1 MQFALAIN
9 YPSSSSSYIDVVP
22 LTIRIHA
29 VNKTMAKHSS
39 IIFLVCFVIPLLL
52 CDASPDD
59 VEHLKT
65 YIVYMGSLPE
75 ESSYSPTSH
84 HLRMLQQVTKE
95 TEAAS
100 SLLIL
105 SYKRSFNGFAAKLT
119 EEQRD
124 KIAEMEEVVSVF
136 PNTILYT
143 HTTRSWDFMGLVQ
156 SIKRNVSGES
166 DVIIGFL
173 DSGIWPESESFTDK
187 GFGPPPRKWKGTC
200 AGGKNFTCNNKIIGA
215 RFYNDDSARDN
226 EGHGS
231 HTAST
236 AAGNNVNGA
245 SFYGIAQGTARGGV
259 PSARIAVYKTC
270 GDKGCH
276 SAGILA
282 AFDDAIADGVDIL
295 SLSLG
300 RMIPQ
305 QHLYDDNDVITIG
318 SFHAMAKGI
327 LTVQSA
333 GNLGPEPD
341 TITSIAPWILSVA
354 ASTIDRKIIDKLV
367 LGNGTTLVGDSI
379 NSFDPKRTKYPIA
392 KCANRMHSDVCG
404 CLKSEIQG
412 KIVLC
417 NDRLDIEA
425 HKAGAFGSIE
435 KEIEE
440 SNVPTGVSIFPY
452 LTLSPKD
459 YNVVESYSKSSE
471 NPEAEIMKSE
481 SILDKAAPI
490 IIAKFSSRGPSKA
503 VPEILKPDITA
514 PGVYILAAYSPLAS
528 PSGIDEIDPELDPR
542 RVKYNIISGTSMA
555 CPHVSGIAAFVK
567 SFHPDWSPAAIKSA
581 IMTTAKPLSG
591 SKDYFAYG
599 SGHVNPVQAID
610 PGLFY
615 DLSKQDY
622 LEVLCNLGYNTSI
635 IKRISGDRN
644 ITCPNSP
651 ARSLIRNA
659 NVPSI
664 LVEVQSTKPFN
675 VEIKRTVT
683 NVGLV
688 SSKYKVIVQSTPGV
702 NITVEPKVLS
712 FKSMN
717 EKQSFVVRVVGGKLE
732 AGTVLFTSLV
742 WSDGTHN
749 VRSPIVVNV
758 LNSIRA

>member
-1 MQFALAIN
+1 
-9 YPSSSSSYIDVVP
+9 
-22 LTIRIHA
+22 
-29 VNKTMAKHSS
+29 MAKHSS
-39 IIFLVCFVIPLLL
+39 IIFLACFVIPLLL
-52 CDASPDD
+52 CDASSDD

-100 SLLIL
+100 SLLIR

-136 PNTILYT
+136 PSTTLHT

-156 SIKRNVSGES
+156 STKRNVSGES

-173 DSGIWPESESFTDK
+173 DTGIWPESESFTDK
-187 GFGPPPRKWKGTC
+187 GFGPPPKKWKGTC
-200 AGGKNFTCNNKIIGA
+200 AGGKNFTCNDKIIGA
-215 RFYNDDSARDN
+215 RFYNNDSARDN

-270 GDKGCH
+270 GDQGCH

-282 AFDDAIADGVDIL
+282 AFDDAIADGVDLL

-300 RMIPQ
+300 RTMPQ

-333 GNLGPEPD
+333 GNFGPEPN

-392 KCANRMHSDVCG
+392 KCANRIHSDVCG

-417 NDRLDIEA
+417 NDRIDIEA
-425 HKAGAFGSIE
+425 HQAGAVGSIE
-435 KEIEE
+435 KESEE
-440 SNVPTGVSIFPY
+440 SNVPAGVRIFPD
-452 LTLSPKD
+452 LILSPKD

-471 NPEAEIMKSE
+471 NPEAAIMKSE
-481 SILDKAAPI
+481 SILDTTAPI
-490 IIAKFSSRGPSKA
+490 IAEFSSRGPSKA

-514 PGVYILAAYSPLAS
+514 PGINILAAYSPLVS
-528 PSGIDEIDPELDPR
+528 PSGFDELDPR
-542 RVKYNIISGTSMA
+542 RVEYNIISGTSMA

-610 PGLFY
+610 PGLVY

-644 ITCPNSP
+644 ITCPKSP
-651 ARSLIRNA
+651 ARSLIRNT
-659 NVPSI
+659 NFPSI
-664 LVEVQSTKPFN
+664 LVEIQSTKPFN

-683 NVGLV
+683 NVGLFN
-688 SSKYKVIVQSTPGV
+688 SKYKVIIQSTRGV

-712 FKSMN
+712 FKSLN
-717 EKQSFVVRVVGGKLE
+717 EKQSFVARVVGGKLE
-732 AGTVLFTSLV
+732 TGTVLFASLV